1 MGRDVAGRRPAHGW
15 FDASHSKIRSARHAQ
30 GIQNQAPCR
39 ALEHRLSEVN
49 SLTYKPR
56 PIATFREFAAKWQ
69 KDVLTQFKPS
79 TGPADRSRIKMHLLP
94 QFGDLCMKNVTAQH
108 IQAMIA
114 GKQRKL
120 SAKSIRNLVAT
131 LRMMWTQARA
141 WGYTQHDPFFGLVL
155 PDRGLLNER
164 FLSRSM
170 R

>member
-1 MGRDVAGRRPAHGW
+1 MWREDTILPNGSTQRIRKAEVLGTLQEYKTRRLAE
-15 FDASHSKIRSARHAQ
+15 
-30 GIQNQAPCR
+30 R
-39 ALEHRLSEVN
+39 ALEQRLSEVN

-56 PIATFREFAAKWQ
+56 PTATFREFAQKWQ

-94 QFGDLCMKNVTAQH
+94 EFGDLCMKDVPAQP

-114 GKQRKL
+114 RKQKQL

-155 PDRGLLNER
+155 PERGLLNER
-164 FLSRSM
+164 FLSLEEM
-170 R
+170 